1 MDQRNKSS
9 WLSTAGLF
17 LVGFFVVGLAVVTS
31 KPFEERFGYAETAMV
46 SEVLPDSTSDTSGD
60 DPVKVAQDESGE
72 AAGDTA
78 SESKDAAPNDA
89 ADESASKPED
99 EPPTEAAAAG
109 GEDKCC
115 KKGDETPPFE
125 LIAKVPP
132 GELHNPYD
140 WQALKEEHKDNPDYL
155 VKQFRLPGCNECHG
169 GGGGGGFCPALSQGV
184 WFWGNTDDVLFRLI
198 ALGSKKLEESGFTR
212 YQYGTVKAPMP
223 EMGHVIKTS
232 DHLWQIISFI
242 RSINPPE
249 TNPPEKVIPGKYT
262 APAGETKAE

>member
-132 GELHNPYD
+132 VMPVASRPPTSRPLMPSRMRMLLPP
-140 WQALKEEHKDNPDYL
+140 ARLTST
-155 VKQFRLPGCNECHG
+155 RLPVVG
-169 GGGGGGFCPALSQGV
+169 L
-184 WFWGNTDDVLFRLI
+184 
-198 ALGSKKLEESGFTR
+198 
-212 YQYGTVKAPMP
+212 
-223 EMGHVIKTS
+223 
-232 DHLWQIISFI
+232 
-242 RSINPPE
+242 
-249 TNPPEKVIPGKYT
+249 
-262 APAGETKAE
+262 